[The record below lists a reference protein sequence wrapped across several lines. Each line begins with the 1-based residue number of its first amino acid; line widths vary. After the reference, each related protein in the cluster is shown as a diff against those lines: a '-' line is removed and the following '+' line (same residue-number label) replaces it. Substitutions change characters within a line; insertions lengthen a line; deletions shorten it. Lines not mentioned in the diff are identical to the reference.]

1 MQTSLTKMR
10 PDDKFATFKYTQM
23 AQWIKEAYFK
33 DYATNKMLNMS
44 GSGTTDL
51 SQQETA
57 AYSV

>member
-1 MQTSLTKMR
+1 MR
-10 PDDKFATFKYTQM
+10 PDDKFAIFKYTQM